1 MTAADPISTRH
12 ERVAGHF
19 TGVADRVE
27 DWDAPSPVPEWTA
40 RDVVMH
46 LVMWIHDFLADGG
59 VDLARHI
66 DGGDP
71 LGTWHAHSGELQALL
86 ESAAADEQFTRPQAG
101 TATLKETLDRF
112 YTVDVLMHTW
122 DLAEAA
128 GLPSGLDPQECE
140 RLLDGMRQIEPML
153 RESGQFGTAAVPVPD
168 DADGVTR
175 LMAFIGR
182 DPRWRS
188 RD

>member
-1 MTAADPISTRH
+1 MNAAGPIPERH

-19 TGVADRVE
+19 TGVADRVT
-27 DWDAPSPVPEWTA
+27 DWDAPSPVPGWTA

-59 VDLARHI
+59 VDLTRHI
-66 DGGDP
+66 DGDDP

-86 ESAAADEQFTRPQAG
+86 ESPAADRDFTHPQAG
-101 TATLKETLDRF
+101 TASLKETLDRF

-128 GLPSGLDPQECE
+128 GLPSGLDPAECE
-140 RLLDGMRQIEPML
+140 RLLDGMREIEPML
-153 RESGQFGTAAVPVPD
+153 RESGQFGAAVPVPD

-182 DPRWRS
+182 DPRWRD
-188 RD
+188 R